1 MLNPTKQ
8 TSKENLFLLN
18 VHVATFGMLVQLV
31 APGGGGD
38 GHPVLRRRVLVQVVT
53 TVLLG
58 GRDDVSPPRPRPRP
72 RGGGGGEQGGGGD
85 HADLGHADALAAVR
99 HVAVV
104 ALVAAGGD
112 ALVGVDGQGVDCLV
126 H

>member
-1 MLNPTKQ
+1 M
-8 TSKENLFLLN
+8 FLLN
-18 VHVATFGMLVQLV
+18 VHVPTFGMLVQLV

-38 GHPVLRRRVLVQVVT
+38 GHPVLRRRVLVQVVPAVT
-53 TVLLG
+53 PVLLG

-72 RGGGGGEQGGGGD
+72 RGGGGGEHGGRGD

-104 ALVAAGGD
+104 TLVAARGD

>member
-1 MLNPTKQ
+1 
-8 TSKENLFLLN
+8 
-18 VHVATFGMLVQLV
+18 MLVQLV

-38 GHPVLRRRVLVQVVT
+38 GHPVLRRRVLVQVVPAVAP
-53 TVLLG
+53 VLLG
-58 GRDDVSPPRPRPRP
+58 GRDDVSPPRPRPR
-72 RGGGGGEQGGGGD
+72 GGGGGEHGGRGD

-104 ALVAAGGD
+104 ALVAARGD

-126 H
+126 HWNYLEN

>member
-1 MLNPTKQ
+1 M
-8 TSKENLFLLN
+8 
-18 VHVATFGMLVQLV
+18 
-31 APGGGGD
+31 
-38 GHPVLRRRVLVQVVT
+38 QVVPA
-53 TVLLG
+53 VLLG

-72 RGGGGGEQGGGGD
+72 RPRGRGGGEHGGRGD